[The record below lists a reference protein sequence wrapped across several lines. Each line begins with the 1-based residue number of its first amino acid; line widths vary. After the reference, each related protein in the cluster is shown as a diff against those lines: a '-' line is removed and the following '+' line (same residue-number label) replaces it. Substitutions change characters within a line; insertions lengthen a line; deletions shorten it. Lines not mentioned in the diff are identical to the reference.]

1 MIAVISTF
9 CTDNRPVAPEDL
21 PGDFDTIDAA
31 KADVDRAIA
40 QMPGSPV
47 FSAWREQFGVWYR
60 EGATY
65 GFSVR
70 EVSEAR

>member
-31 KADVDRAIA
+31 KADV
-40 QMPGSPV
+40 
-47 FSAWREQFGVWYR
+47 WREQFGVWYR